1 MLLRIVIAGSSVS
14 LTTGRIRPWSN
25 EHPDCEILT
34 ATLAICLSLQYLF
47 SESFV
52 FDVYVIDLH
61 DE

>member
-34 ATLAICLSLQYLF
+34 ATLAICLSLF